1 MSIDEDLEL
10 EEGMT
15 QMVLDQGV
23 ALQAVINLLVE
34 KGVLSEA
41 ELAAAV
47 DQLIEDPEFEQTEQH

>member
-47 DQLIEDPEFEQTEQH
+47 DQLIEDPEFEETEQH